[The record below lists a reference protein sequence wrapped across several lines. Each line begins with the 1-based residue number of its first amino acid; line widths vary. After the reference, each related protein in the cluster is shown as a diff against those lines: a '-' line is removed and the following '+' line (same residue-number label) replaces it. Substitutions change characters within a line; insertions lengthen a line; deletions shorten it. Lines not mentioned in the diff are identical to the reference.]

1 MRWESANDVSPT
13 GDAALTDATDDS
25 IPATRD
31 AGADTTPPPIHTSFQ
46 DHIGIIA
53 LDNYAK
59 RNALSQDLIAAV
71 LAAFEI
77 FKAQQARVVILR
89 AAQNEKVWS
98 SGHSVDE
105 LPKADVDPLPYD
117 DPLEQLLRA
126 VKAFPAPVIA
136 MVHGSVW
143 GGACD
148 LVLACDLVVADET
161 ATFAITPAKIG
172 VPYNIVGI
180 LNFMNRLPL
189 AVVKEM
195 FFTADPIDAERAE
208 RVGIVNRLVPQA
220 DIEAETMTLA
230 RTIATRSPAAIGAF
244 KEAMRALSGA
254 VPINPDTY
262 EYLQGL
268 RRKVYFGPDYREGI
282 AAFLEKRPARF

>member
-1 MRWESANDVSPT
+1 LTHAIDESK
-13 GDAALTDATDDS
+13 
-25 IPATRD
+25 PATTE
-31 AGADTTPPPIHTSFQ
+31 AGGPETPPPIQTSFH
-46 DHIGIIA
+46 DHIGTIA
-53 LDNYAK
+53 FNNYAK
-59 RNALSQDLIAAV
+59 RNALSQGLIAAV

-77 FKAQQARVVILR
+77 FKAGQARVVILR
-89 AAQNEKVWS
+89 SAQNEKVWS
-98 SGHSVDE
+98 AGHSVDE
-105 LPKADVDPLPYD
+105 LPKADIDPLPYD

-126 VKAFPAPVIA
+126 VKAFPAPVVA
-136 MVHGSVW
+136 MIHGSVW

-189 AVVKEM
+189 SVVKEM
-195 FFTADPIDAERAE
+195 FFTADPVGVERAE
-208 RVGIVNRLVPQA
+208 RVGIVNRIVPAA
-220 DIEAETMTLA
+220 DLEAETLA
-230 RTIATRSPAAIGAF
+230 LAKTIAARSPAAIGAF

-254 VPINPDTY
+254 VAINPDTH